1 MSRALHLTQQYLF
14 LSLAIIIPVSSALTN
29 INLLL
34 ILLIWMFQGDILSK
48 LKSTFSYKWISSI
61 YILIT
66 LYIIGVFVGG
76 YYDYFIW
83 FIKRLWVLLLF
94 PVFFTINLEKTTL
107 KKSVVLFLLTNAVSA
122 ILAFFISQDLA
133 LSAFLLY
140 NHHNILLS
148 FCYALS
154 LYILY
159 EKKSNKPI
167 LICCLI
173 LIYSINIFMQG
184 GRAGYMLFVFISM
197 FYIFYYNRKRIIN
210 LLGLLISLAFFL
222 ITMFNASSVF
232 QERIYQTK
240 SAFFNNDGGLKN
252 AKSINNTRYFFVKE
266 SFKRIIKK
274 PLIGHGTGSFK
285 SILEQEMMPQSDTT
299 HHFTPH
305 NNYLFVFF
313 EIGVLGLLV
322 LLSIFYHQIKDL
334 NLMSYSKHRILLPVI
349 FLLLMMVDSYVF
361 IPTVCITYVYL
372 YTIYSKLEVN

>member
-34 ILLIWMFQGDILSK
+34 ILLIWMFQGDISSK
-48 LKSTFSYKWISSI
+48 LKSTFSYKWILSI

-210 LLGLLISLAFFL
+210 LLGLLISLALFL
-222 ITMFNASSVF
+222 IAMFNTSSVF
-232 QERIYQTK
+232 QERIYKTK

-274 PLIGHGTGSFK
+274 PLTGHGTGSFK

-305 NNYLFVFF
+305 NNYLFVSF

-334 NLMSYSKHRILLPVI
+334 NLMSYSKHRILLPII